1 MKTSSAKTKQKKKKA
16 SKAPYV
22 FLLPFIVVYLATFL
36 FPALYSLVLS
46 FCKYKGYGTA
56 KFVGF
61 NNYKS
66 LLNYSTMWKCLG
78 NTLFYFI
85 MSYIP
90 TMLISFCLAVLVRS
104 KTLKRFQ
111 RFYKPIIFMP
121 QICAVVAASLIFQII
136 FGGDVGVINQLLG
149 TKIPFLTDLKY
160 MKWPVVALIT
170 WRGIGWYF
178 IIFLAG
184 LTTISE
190 DVEEAALVDGA
201 TPFQKMI
208 HVILPLM
215 RPTFMLTSITYAI
228 GSLKLYTEPN
238 VLLSR
243 TEAPLQVAPYI
254 NIVTTNVNG
263 GNFGMASAAGWLL
276 VILIIACTLLQ
287 LKFFGGED

>member
-1 MKTSSAKTKQKKKKA
+1 MRTSSAKTKQKKRKA

-46 FCKYKGYGTA
+46 FYKYKGYGTA

>member
-1 MKTSSAKTKQKKKKA
+1 MNTSSAKTKQKKKKA

-22 FLLPFIVVYLATFL
+22 FLLPFIIVYLATFL

-46 FCKYKGYGTA
+46 FYKYKGYGTA

-66 LLNYSTMWKCLG
+66 LLTYSTMWKCLG

-276 VILIIACTLLQ
+276 VILIIVCTLLQ